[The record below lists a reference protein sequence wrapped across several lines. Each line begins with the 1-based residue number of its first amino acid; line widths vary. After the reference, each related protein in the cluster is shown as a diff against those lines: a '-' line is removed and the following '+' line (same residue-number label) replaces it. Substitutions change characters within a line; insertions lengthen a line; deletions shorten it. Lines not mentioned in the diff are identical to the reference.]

1 MYAVRTQLSWTHL
14 RSLMAVPNSLA
25 RQFYMEM
32 CRIEH
37 WSTRTWSSYSLDML
51 GLPDVFCESEQETAI
66 LNQIQSTRRGC
77 LLLSKQLP

>member
-14 RSLMAVPNSLA
+14 RSLMGVPNALA

-37 WSTRTWSSYSLDML
+37 WSTCTLDDKIDAHL
-51 GLPDVFCESEQETAI
+51 FERTAI
-66 LNQIQSTRRGC
+66 SRKPDEVRKMKARDARIYD
-77 LLLSKQLP
+77 